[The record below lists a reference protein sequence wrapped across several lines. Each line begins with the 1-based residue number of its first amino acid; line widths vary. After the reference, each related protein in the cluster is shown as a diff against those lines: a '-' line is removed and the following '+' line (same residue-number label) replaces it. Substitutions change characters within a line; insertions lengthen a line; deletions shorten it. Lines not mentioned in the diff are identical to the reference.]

1 MASGDITEYDERLSG
16 TRGYEPCA
24 VITWAFT
31 TDADGDASKQSE
43 TLNGRVN
50 RAITNP
56 DNTGTPTAAWDLTI
70 EDEDG
75 VDVLCGNG
83 ADRDADGSKAS
94 EQIFPCP
101 PDLAVA
107 SKLTFKVANGGN
119 AKKGVVKL
127 YIT

>member
-1 MASGDITEYDERLSG
+1 MAITKYDERLSG

-24 VITWAFT
+24 VITWPFT
-31 TDADGDASKQSE
+31 TDAGGDTSEQSE
-43 TLNGRVN
+43 TLNGRVK
-50 RAITNP
+50 RVVTNP
-56 DNTGTPTAAWDLTI
+56 DNTDTPTTGWDLTI

-94 EQIFPCP
+94 EQAFPCP
-101 PDLAVA
+101 VNLAVA

-127 YIT
+127 YIV